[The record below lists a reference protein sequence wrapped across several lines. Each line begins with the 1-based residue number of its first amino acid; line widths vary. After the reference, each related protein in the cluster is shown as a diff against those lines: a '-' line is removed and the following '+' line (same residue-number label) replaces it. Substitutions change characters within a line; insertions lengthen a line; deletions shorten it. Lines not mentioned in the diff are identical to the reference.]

1 MMKALDHLPDLLI
14 VLGALGV
21 VGGVALVSPPAAV
34 IIAGLVALGI
44 GVLLSLRPKKS

>member
-21 VGGVALVSPPAAV
+21 VTGVAFVHVATAV
-34 IIAGLVALGI
+34 IVAGLVALGI
-44 GVLLSLRPKKS
+44 GLLLALRPKKS